1 MACKYFQQENHN
13 FNKHAKFIIINQ
25 LTNISVS
32 KKTLT
37 QQLIKRENF
46 WLLKLSTL
54 YPKCFDT
61 KLSK

>member
-25 LTNISVS
+25 LTNICVS
-32 KKTLT
+32 KKTFT

-46 WLLKLSTL
+46 WILKLSTL
-54 YPKCFDT
+54 YPK
-61 KLSK
+61 